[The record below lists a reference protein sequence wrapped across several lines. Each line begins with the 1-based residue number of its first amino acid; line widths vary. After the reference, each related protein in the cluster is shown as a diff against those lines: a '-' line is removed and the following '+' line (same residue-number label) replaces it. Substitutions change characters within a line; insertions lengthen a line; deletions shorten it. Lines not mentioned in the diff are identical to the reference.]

1 MASCVNSLH
10 ILDPM
15 ECSSQFLC
23 VSGSHSSGG
32 AGRGG
37 SELSNI
43 KKRGAYKYRHN
54 DLLAWTITSLITRVQ
69 PWRVFGEDP
78 KFYRYR
84 ESRNIGGTSWAER
97 CTSTRQ
103 RFANTYSI
111 NFNTYHPGTHHTTR
125 TTLEHTLYRKYHPGT
140 HIAYTARTTL
150 EHI

>member
-32 AGRGG
+32 GAGRGGGG

-54 DLLAWTITSLITRVQ
+54 DPLA
-69 PWRVFGEDP
+69 
-78 KFYRYR
+78 
-84 ESRNIGGTSWAER
+84 
-97 CTSTRQ
+97 
-103 RFANTYSI
+103 
-111 NFNTYHPGTHHTTR
+111 
-125 TTLEHTLYRKYHPGT
+125 
-140 HIAYTARTTL
+140 
-150 EHI
+150 